1 MSMAQLLYS
10 YICVRSELRRYLR
23 CFSAIFGVKPFSHLF
38 YRTEGLRDLHVT
50 HAFPCRNTKSDRR
63 NAQEVEAEISRS
75 IDKEKITLVGWYH
88 SHPFAA
94 AAPTLRDVDAQLD
107 YQIRMKGSSDNNY
120 MPCIGM
126 IISPYSY
133 ENNSLESSIISYWVI
148 PPPETKPNEY
158 GRPML
163 MSYSVIQDSLI
174 TTNVKEEIKRCV
186 EYYKKER
193 DFINFNER
201 YLNNNL
207 YIDKLKNTL
216 LSKFP
221 RDENETVLWCFIKDA
236 VGHHTEEND
245 CLLSIPSISKS
256 PLLPNLNSSLSSNLI
271 LQSDISNIL
280 FNSGKFPTASSLL
293 GLPDPMAHSTLAANN
308 IFLSTNLF
316 KMQELLKPLSSNNN
330 TMQTKMK
337 SDLKRCT
344 SLKIPTDIKGKSEFA
359 VDLLN
364 LKNKLDFI
372 APDLNLSKSDF
383 SVSDLNSKTVK
394 QELYIA
400 DSNISL
406 NRNTDLGE
414 RSLKIPKSDFNTID
428 LSICKNSNEVKE
440 TATDLT
446 IPSDNRNEA
455 NWPTLYSNF
464 KGKRA
469 QPTTARKTL
478 CKQGDGEI
486 VPWTARRVGG
496 GSFLTPTRRKCFIHY
511 VFTPLFNWTF
521 SPCRWSRQP
530 PLPSSVGLRI
540 ASSLAEVG
548 TFGAV
553 RTLGVWLNWTVH
565 GSFAEHCCDIIL
577 TGISASLCTRCE
589 LPRMPFGCG
598 NRRATTRRP
607 AVENLQ
613 TSVAT

>member
-1 MSMAQLLYS
+1 MLLSADILQPGNGTMTIEYLGQRFVGDLLEDGK
-10 YICVRSELRRYLR
+10 IRSQETDIVFASPSAWAIACKRFINPDKKSGCGWASVKYRGRKLDAYKNIWYRKKKEKRSQEIDSVVE
-23 CFSAIFGVKPFSHLF
+23 FSTTIQKNLQINMQYHRVIVKHNTIANRTLTHDANTLVECIPFSNLGKIQPFLVSLSTNAALLMDFHCHLTKSEVCG
-38 YRTEGLRDLHVT
+38 YLAGHWDVNNHNLHVT

-455 NWPTLYSNF
+455 NV
-464 KGKRA
+464 
-469 QPTTARKTL
+469 
-478 CKQGDGEI
+478 D
-486 VPWTARRVGG
+486 
-496 GSFLTPTRRKCFIHY
+496 
-511 VFTPLFNWTF
+511 TPLN
-521 SPCRWSRQP
+521 
-530 PLPSSVGLRI
+530 
-540 ASSLAEVG
+540 
-548 TFGAV
+548 
-553 RTLGVWLNWTVH
+553 
-565 GSFAEHCCDIIL
+565 L
-577 TGISASLCTRCE
+577 TIE
-589 LPRMPFGCG
+589 Y
-598 NRRATTRRP
+598 
-607 AVENLQ
+607 
-613 TSVAT
+613 